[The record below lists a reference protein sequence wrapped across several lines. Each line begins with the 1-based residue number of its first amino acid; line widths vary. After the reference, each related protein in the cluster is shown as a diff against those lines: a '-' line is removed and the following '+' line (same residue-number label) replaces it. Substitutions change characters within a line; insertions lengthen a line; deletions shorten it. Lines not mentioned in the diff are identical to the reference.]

1 MVWTRNQEKELESAS
16 VEKKQPLNNHASD
29 NQGELRKY
37 LETNKMETQPADTYG
52 MRQEQFWGIF
62 TVINVYI
69 KRKERSQTT

>member
-37 LETNKMETQPADTYG
+37 LETKWKHNLLTLMGCGKSSSEEFLQ
-52 MRQEQFWGIF
+52 W
-62 TVINVYI
+62 
-69 KRKERSQTT
+69 